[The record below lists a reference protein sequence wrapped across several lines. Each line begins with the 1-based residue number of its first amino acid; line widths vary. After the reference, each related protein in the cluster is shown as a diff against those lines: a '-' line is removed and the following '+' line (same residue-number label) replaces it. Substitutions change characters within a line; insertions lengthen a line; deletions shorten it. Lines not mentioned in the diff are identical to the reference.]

1 MKTSNITPINIKPL
15 TNNENTMNYI
25 DQAQSISLAEHLAVK
40 NLCHISSS
48 YFSDNDVKVKSIATH
63 WVNFIKTLDVM
74 FSHPIQLEQAN
85 LQFLAYLKTKKPYSQ
100 MDMSVIEGAI
110 NFFVAD
116 RLLVIAYS
124 KSLLSSEEV
133 KKEVKLVL
141 FLRDI
146 AGQHAQLL
154 GRMCRYFLTE
164 LKGGEVDLGAL
175 SERSVVEA
183 FLVSGDLLMETL
195 TASARLALEVK
206 NEAA

>member
-1 MKTSNITPINIKPL
+1 MKTLNITPINIKPL

-25 DQAQSISLAEHLAVK
+25 DQAQSIRLAEHLAVK

-164 LKGGEVDLGAL
+164 LKGGEVDLVAL

>member
-1 MKTSNITPINIKPL
+1 MNTSNITPINIKPL

-100 MDMSVIEGAI
+100 MDMTVIEGAI

-146 AGQHAQLL
+146 AGQHAQLI

>member
-1 MKTSNITPINIKPL
+1 MNTSNITPINIKPL

>member
-1 MKTSNITPINIKPL
+1 MKTSNITTINIKPL
-15 TNNENTMNYI
+15 TNNENTMDYI
-25 DQAQSISLAEHLAVK
+25 DQAQSITLAEHLAVK

-100 MDMSVIEGAI
+100 MDMTVIEGAI

-146 AGQHAQLL
+146 AGQHAQLI

-164 LKGGEVDLGAL
+164 LKGGEVDLVAL

>member
-1 MKTSNITPINIKPL
+1 MKTSNITTINFKPL
-15 TNNENTMNYI
+15 TNNENIMNYI
-25 DQAQSISLAEHLAVK
+25 DQSQSITLAEHLAVK

-146 AGQHAQLL
+146 AGQHAQLI

-164 LKGGEVDLGAL
+164 LKGGEVDLVAL

>member
-206 NEAA
+206 SEIA

>member
-1 MKTSNITPINIKPL
+1 MKTSNITTINFKPL
-15 TNNENTMNYI
+15 TNNENIMNYI
-25 DQAQSISLAEHLAVK
+25 DQSQSITLAEHLAVK

-164 LKGGEVDLGAL
+164 LKGGEVDLVAL

>member
-1 MKTSNITPINIKPL
+1 MNTSNITTINIKPL

>member
-1 MKTSNITPINIKPL
+1 MNTSNITTINIKPL

-164 LKGGEVDLGAL
+164 LKGGEVDLVAL

>member
-1 MKTSNITPINIKPL
+1 MKTSNITTINFKPL
-15 TNNENTMNYI
+15 TNNENIMNYI
-25 DQAQSISLAEHLAVK
+25 DQSQSITLAEHLAVK

-175 SERSVVEA
+175 SERSVLEA

>member
-1 MKTSNITPINIKPL
+1 MNTSNITTINIKPL

-100 MDMSVIEGAI
+100 MDMTVIEGAI

-146 AGQHAQLL
+146 AGQHAQLI

-164 LKGGEVDLGAL
+164 LKGGEVDLVAL

>member
-1 MKTSNITPINIKPL
+1 MNTSNITPINIKPL

-206 NEAA
+206 SEIA

>member
-1 MKTSNITPINIKPL
+1 MNTSNITTINIKPL
-15 TNNENTMNYI
+15 TNNENTINYI

-146 AGQHAQLL
+146 AGQHAQLI

-164 LKGGEVDLGAL
+164 LKGGEVDLVAL

>member
-1 MKTSNITPINIKPL
+1 MKTLNITPINIKPL

>member
-1 MKTSNITPINIKPL
+1 
-15 TNNENTMNYI
+15 
-25 DQAQSISLAEHLAVK
+25 
-40 NLCHISSS
+40 
-48 YFSDNDVKVKSIATH
+48 
-63 WVNFIKTLDVM
+63 
-74 FSHPIQLEQAN
+74 
-85 LQFLAYLKTKKPYSQ
+85 

>member
-1 MKTSNITPINIKPL
+1 MKTSNITTINFKPL
-15 TNNENTMNYI
+15 TNNENIMNYI
-25 DQAQSISLAEHLAVK
+25 DQSQSITLAEHLAVK

-164 LKGGEVDLGAL
+164 LKGGEVDLVAL
-175 SERSVVEA
+175 SERSVLEA